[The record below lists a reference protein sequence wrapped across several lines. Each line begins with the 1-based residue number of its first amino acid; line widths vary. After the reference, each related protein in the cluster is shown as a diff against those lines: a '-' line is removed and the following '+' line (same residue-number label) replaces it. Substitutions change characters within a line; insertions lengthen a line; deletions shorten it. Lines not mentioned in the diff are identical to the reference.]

1 MKMAKLKEV
10 ELRGGFWKEKYDM
23 NLKITMNSVWNRF
36 CDTGR
41 IDAFK
46 CDWVEEMENKPH
58 FFWDSDVAKWI
69 EGAAYILACRDDAD
83 LKEKVEMLIDR
94 IEENKFEC
102 GYFNTYFTVVEP
114 SFTVQVT

>member
-10 ELRGGFWKEKYDM
+10 ELCGGFWKEKYDM

-69 EGAAYILACRDDAD
+69 EGAAYILACRAI
-83 LKEKVEMLIDR
+83 LHFTGCISSGISPR
-94 IEENKFEC
+94 ICAVPANNSKAA
-102 GYFNTYFTVVEP
+102 G
-114 SFTVQVT
+114 SFAS